1 MSISSKCT
9 PAIIYVI
16 IGFIFLIITALK
28 KFNMVSTVISLFL
41 ILLWTW
47 FLNFLCIK
55 DYKMVAWLLLIF
67 LSFGL
72 LNAIQLF

>member
-28 KFNMVSTVISLFL
+28 KFNMVSTIISLFL

-55 DYKMVAWLLLIF
+55 DYKIVAWLLLIF